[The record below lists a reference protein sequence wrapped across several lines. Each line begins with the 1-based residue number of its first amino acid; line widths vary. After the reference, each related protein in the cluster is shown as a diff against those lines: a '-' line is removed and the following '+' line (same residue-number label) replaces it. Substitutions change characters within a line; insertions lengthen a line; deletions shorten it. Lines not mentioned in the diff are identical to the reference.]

1 MALHGLMCR
10 WEWLATSLLYSSFRQ
25 HEPCLFL
32 AKRLQQGPHWRIMV
46 DMWSILMHSY
56 LSVHDCA
63 APGREIPRKAGPRIV
78 VVAAP
83 YSVSPAELATA
94 EA

>member
-1 MALHGLMCR
+1 
-10 WEWLATSLLYSSFRQ
+10 
-25 HEPCLFL
+25 
-32 AKRLQQGPHWRIMV
+32 MV